1 MNILPKLKKWLTKY
15 LINKVIWTPQER
27 MGVIKGAAK
36 HLYECDDCR
45 PLIKEHV
52 KHCQECQE
60 EIPRVVEFLS
70 WLLLMDKEGSK

>member
-1 MNILPKLKKWLTKY
+1 MNIFRKLEKWLAKY
-15 LINKVIWTPQER
+15 LINEVTWTPQER

-36 HLYECDDCR
+36 HLCECDDCR

-60 EIPRVVEFLS
+60 EIPRVVEFSS